1 MRVGRPLA
9 AVAVT
14 ALALAGCSSGGGTT
28 PAQSGESTESSGS
41 GGTQEIILLA
51 YQSETVMQTVV
62 DAFNESQSDVHVTV
76 QTSEPTDGGS
86 YAQALQTRVA
96 GNQAPDIF
104 NIVAENRTDVLQ
116 HDLAMD
122 LTGMPVVDT
131 VPGSYLDLYRKDGGV
146 YGVTF
151 TAWMGLS
158 PSRTLS
164 DEVERF
170 KFLVAPHKKTHADGN
185 KGEQDDDP
193 DRGGQGFG
201 YGQVWVGSCDAER
214 HQRSG
219 CEDEDR
225 HGPAQQPA
233 CLLLDSGEVAGLC
246 HRNGWPR
253 PVQLGG
259 DLNRYSTRVP
269 KECRDFLHIAELGER
284 LANGLVLSLTC

>member
-62 DAFNESQSDVHVTV
+62 DAFNESQSDVHGTV

-151 TAWMGLS
+151 TAWMG
-158 PSRTLS
+158 
-164 DEVERF
+164 
-170 KFLVAPHKKTHADGN
+170 
-185 KGEQDDDP
+185 
-193 DRGGQGFG
+193 
-201 YGQVWVGSCDAER
+201 
-214 HQRSG
+214 
-219 CEDEDR
+219 
-225 HGPAQQPA
+225 
-233 CLLLDSGEVAGLC
+233 
-246 HRNGWPR
+246 
-253 PVQLGG
+253 
-259 DLNRYSTRVP
+259 
-269 KECRDFLHIAELGER
+269 
-284 LANGLVLSLTC
+284 GLVYNKDLLSQAGFDTVPATGMLLTSKMLASTTALPHSPHIPVVKPTSTVAATPPTQSLRRHPRRSRKPRRPS